1 MGMQQLRI
9 DLANTFVYR
18 DLTDVMKSIASVK
31 FPKARKRLD
40 GFRVFGDAVR
50 ENLLLAFNSIN
61 PDDVT
66 AENFKREIDAL
77 NGASAHLEI
86 EEGLKKFGLEPFF
99 KHTDSHN
106 TLVII
111 ISANQGFCGKFNRE
125 VNTNA
130 QEIIEELSRK
140 SKVKTVCIGKKAG
153 DHFNLIKQLP
163 RESMLVFPDKNEEE
177 KVQLSNH
184 ILKNIILDPFLKKEI
199 SDVKIIYNSFSES
212 PKIEVRTSVVSL
224 LPIPRIESKK
234 KDQMDRKVV
243 FEPSPLICLSYLI
256 REYLFS
262 LMMRFFI
269 ESETAEQYLRMNSM
283 NQASDAIKESIE
295 KQESNIRKMRQ
306 TVITKELVEI
316 ISGAEALKN
325 RDN

>member
-18 DLTDVMKSIASVK
+18 DLTDVMKSLASVK

-40 GFRVFGDAVR
+40 GFRIFGDAVR
-50 ENLLLAFNSIN
+50 DNLLLAFNSIN

-66 AENFKREIDAL
+66 TDNFKREIEAF
-77 NGASAHLEI
+77 NGVTTNLEI
-86 EEGLKKFGLEPFF
+86 EEGLKKFGLDPFF
-99 KHTDSHN
+99 KRSEANN
-106 TLVII
+106 TLAIV

-130 QEIIEELSRK
+130 LKVIEELSKK
-140 SKVKTVCIGKKAG
+140 SKVKTICIGKKAS
-153 DHFNLIKQLP
+153 DYFNLIKQLP
-163 RESMLVFPDKNEEE
+163 RENTLIFPDKNEEE
-177 KVQLSNH
+177 KVQLSNY

-199 SDVKIIYNSFSES
+199 SDVKIIYNSFSET
-212 PKIEVRTSVVSL
+212 PKIEVRTSVITL
-224 LPIPRIESKK
+224 LPIPRMDTKK
-234 KDQMDRKVV
+234 HDVLDRKMV
-243 FEPSPLICLSYLI
+243 FEPSPLICLSFLI

-262 LMMRFFI
+262 LMMSFFI
-269 ESETAEQYLRMNSM
+269 ESETAEQFLRMNSM

-306 TVITKELVEI
+306 TMITKELVEI